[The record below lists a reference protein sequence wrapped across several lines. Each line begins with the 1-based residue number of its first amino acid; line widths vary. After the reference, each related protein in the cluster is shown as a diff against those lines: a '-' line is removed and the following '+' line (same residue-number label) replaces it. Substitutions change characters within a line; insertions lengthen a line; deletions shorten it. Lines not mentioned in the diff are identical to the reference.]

1 MPSIL
6 DRLFGKKEEEK
17 KVAETPQ
24 KVSEE
29 AARARREQLE
39 RDRQAAEAARLR
51 AEESEKQRL
60 AALEAEQMAKEEQD
74 RVAAMLRA
82 GRPVGGEISVCS
94 NSFPWPGERSNRFGP
109 AAQERTYVV
118 EPGDSLSKIA
128 KELLGDAK
136 RWPEIYEANKALIGD
151 NPNLIHPGQ
160 KLVIP

>member
-39 RDRQAAEAARLR
+39 RDRQAAEAARL
-51 AEESEKQRL
+51 AAIESEKKRL
-60 AALEAEQMAKEEQD
+60 VAIEAAKQAGTSVQAAVEKVTAQAAA
-74 RVAAMLRA
+74 VAGA
-82 GRPVGGEISVCS
+82 
-94 NSFPWPGERSNRFGP
+94 
-109 AAQERTYVV
+109 RTYVV
-118 EPGDSLSKIA
+118 KSGDSLSKIA
-128 KELLGDAK
+128 KELYGDAK
-136 RWPEIYEANKALIGD
+136 RWPEIYEANKALVGD

-160 KLVIP
+160 TLVIP